1 MMESQDLNRKLIDY
15 LYGEMNNS
23 EKKEF
28 EELLKKDSE
37 LRKEMEELQKMR
49 SDLSLLE
56 EKEVMEPFSI
66 WGGTKSNWL
75 KGRERRQSIM
85 LNPITAIAASLV
97 LLMFVG
103 YATNFSVSIN
113 SSGFQLS
120 FNKTERSENPANIT
134 EDDVKRI
141 LARELDQNNHKIQTD
156 LDETRELFNSKLAV
170 LENTIDDSRNKE
182 NQEITAD
189 DLNQFF
195 VQMQEKNAQL
205 LQDYISQSSAQQQKY
220 FKTML
225 TQFNDY
231 IQEQRAEDLTMIQ
244 SDLLELKYSQ
254 TRQKIATDEVLA
266 GLITTV
272 NQKRN

>member
-1 MMESQDLNRKLIDY
+1 MESQDLNRKLIDF
-15 LYGEMNNS
+15 LYGEMGSS

-37 LRKEMEELQKMR
+37 LRKEMVDLQKMR
-49 SDLSLLE
+49 SDLNKLE

-66 WGGTKSNWL
+66 WGGSKSNWIN
-75 KGRERRQSIM
+75 GRKQHRSIV

-97 LLMFVG
+97 ILMLVG
-103 YATNFSVSIN
+103 YVTNFSVSIN

-120 FNKTERSENPANIT
+120 FNETKQTENPAAIT

-141 LARELDQNNHKIQTD
+141 LAHELDQNNQKIQTN
-156 LDETRELFNSKLAV
+156 LEETRELFNSKLTV
-170 LENTIDDSRNKE
+170 LEKTMDDSRNK
-182 NQEITAD
+182 NDQEITTD

-195 VQMQEKNAQL
+195 VDVQEKNAQL
-205 LQDYISQSSAQQQKY
+205 LQDYLSQSSAQQQKY

-254 TRQKIATDEVLA
+254 TQQKIATDEVLA

>member
-1 MMESQDLNRKLIDY
+1 MESQDLNRKLIDY
-15 LYGEMNNS
+15 LYGEMGSS

-37 LRKEMEELQKMR
+37 LRKEMVELQKMR
-49 SDLSLLE
+49 SDLNKLE

-66 WGGTKSNWL
+66 WGGSKSNWIN
-75 KGRERRQSIM
+75 GRKQHRSIV

-97 LLMFVG
+97 ILMLVG
-103 YATNFSVSIN
+103 YVTNFSVSIN

-120 FNKTERSENPANIT
+120 FNETKQTENPAAIT

-141 LARELDQNNHKIQTD
+141 LAHELDQNNQKIQTN
-156 LDETRELFNSKLAV
+156 LEETRELFDSKLAV
-170 LENTIDDSRNKE
+170 LEKTMDDSRNK
-182 NQEITAD
+182 NDQEITTD

-195 VQMQEKNAQL
+195 VDVQEKNAQL
-205 LQDYISQSSAQQQKY
+205 LQDYLSQSSAQQQKY

-254 TRQKIATDEVLA
+254 TQQKIATDEVLA

-272 NQKRN
+272 NQKPN